1 MSTMEDPTNVIE
13 EVDASSLPSKDAN
26 IITSSNSDS
35 KCNMNNYLNILG
47 YIICVVTSYLGG
59 ILGWFGGKSNVELNN
74 QYQTLVTPSAVYF
87 QYAWGLIFIS
97 EGFFAIAQCL
107 PKYRE
112 TPMVQKSIG
121 CVYFLASSAQVA
133 WTITFGYELM
143 IVAFVSM
150 LVLCS
155 TLLFILYRQWAVVI
169 EETKKVN
176 TAIRLGDIDES
187 EADYSLTAPPP
198 KPSYWLLRFPF
209 AVHAGWISICTPLMI
224 SVLLVSFSVDES
236 IELWAAVICLP
247 LLFGVCMGLLL
258 REEPGAPSYV
268 YPLTVAYG
276 CLGICWELYAPSQV
290 ILSRHDESSIS
301 LMKNLSG
308 FCGICLIVV
317 VVTRF
322 CALLMRDQCMK
333 LKKKDDD
340 NIVQETM
347 DEDEIEAYYVAA

>member
-1 MSTMEDPTNVIE
+1 MEDPTTNVIE

-26 IITSSNSDS
+26 IKVSSSS
-35 KCNMNNYLNILG
+35 KCNMNNYLNALG

-59 ILGWFGGKSNVELNN
+59 ILGWFGGKSNSELNN

-150 LVLCS
+150 LVLCI
-155 TLLFILYRQWAVVI
+155 TLLFILYRQWTVVI
-169 EETKKVN
+169 EEMKKVN
-176 TAIRLGDIDES
+176 TGIRLGDIDES
-187 EADYSLTAPPP
+187 EADYSLTTPPP
-198 KPSYWLLRFPF
+198 RPSYWLLRFPF
-209 AVHAGWISICTPLMI
+209 AVHAGWISICTPLML
-224 SVLLVSFSVDES
+224 SVLLVSLNVNESV
-236 IELWAAVICLP
+236 ELWTAVICLP

-258 REEPGAPSYV
+258 REEAGAPSYV

-276 CLGICWELYAPSQV
+276 CVGICWELYAPSQV
-290 ILSRHDESSIS
+290 ILARHDESSIS

-308 FCGICLIVV
+308 FCGICLMVV
-317 VVTRF
+317 VVARF
-322 CALLMRDQCMK
+322 SALFLRDQCMK
-333 LKKKDDD
+333 FKKKGDDD
-340 NIVQETM
+340 DIVEETM
-347 DEDEIEAYYVAA
+347 DEDECDAYYVAA